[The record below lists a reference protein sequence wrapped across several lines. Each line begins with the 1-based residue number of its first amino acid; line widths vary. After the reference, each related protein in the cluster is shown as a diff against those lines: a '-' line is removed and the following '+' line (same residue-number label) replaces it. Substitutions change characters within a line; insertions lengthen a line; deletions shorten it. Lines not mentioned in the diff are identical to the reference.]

1 MFNRQRNNII
11 ISYMNQFKALTYSA
25 LALATLSL
33 SSCNDWLTE
42 ETPGTT
48 KVSEF
53 FTSLSTAEAVVNAAY
68 VPMTWEF
75 GTTYYPEWYFGD
87 IVSDDALKG
96 GQDINDGADLRELE
110 NFKANSDNEIL
121 LQYYRAQWQ
130 GIQRANLAID
140 EIPTTRIETE
150 GDEAEKQAKYRDRYL
165 GEAYFL
171 RGFYYFRLARMFG
184 GMPLIDYVIKSSN
197 QWAQTRTTMDETLN
211 FAIEDFKR
219 AENLLW
225 EKDKYSDEELGRATK
240 GAAQAMLLKA
250 NLYRADYQRNAG
262 NETEAQKYF
271 AEAAKWGKEVIQSR
285 QYSLWPNY
293 FDNFRLAN
301 ENGRE
306 SVFEIQYTEEATS
319 DYGGEGYTR
328 GTMTTI
334 LQRSRSSAFGEA
346 GWGYNR
352 PTQNLYNEYEAGDAR
367 RDETIL
373 VPTDE
378 QIETPAQEIYC
389 GDRMLNR
396 KYAMYND
403 GTNGGI
409 YKLAHATRSPKNN
422 IQIRY
427 ADVLLMYAEACC
439 ESGDLPSAKS
449 ALKEV
454 RDRVGLSQFP
464 YTAVIQGQ
472 TVTFNDN
479 QEDLRKAIRHERRVE
494 LAMEGHRWFDLTR
507 WGIAKETM
515 DTYMA
520 GETEEAKELYGTFQK
535 GKHELFPIPS
545 KEIDLSGI
553 EQNPNW

>member
-1 MFNRQRNNII
+1 
-11 ISYMNQFKALTYSA
+11 MNQFKALTYSA

-121 LQYYRAQWQ
+121 LGYYRAQWQ

-171 RGFYYFRLARMFG
+171 RGYYYFRLARMFG
-184 GMPLIDYVIKSSN
+184 GMPLINYVIKSSN
-197 QWAQTRTTMDETLN
+197 QWAQTRSTMDETLN

-225 EKDKYSDEELGRATK
+225 EKDKYSNEELGRATK

-250 NLYRADYQRNAG
+250 NLYRADYQRNAD

-293 FDNFRLAN
+293 LDNFRLAN

-346 GWGYNR
+346 GWGYDR

-454 RDRVGLSQFP
+454 RDRAGLSQFP

>member
-1 MFNRQRNNII
+1 
-11 ISYMNQFKALTYSA
+11 MNQFKALTYSA

-121 LQYYRAQWQ
+121 LGYYRAQWQ

-150 GDEAEKQAKYRDRYL
+150 GDEAKKQAKYRDRYL

-171 RGFYYFRLARMFG
+171 RGYYYFRLARMFG

-197 QWAQTRTTMDETLN
+197 QWAQTRSTMDETLN

-225 EKDKYSDEELGRATK
+225 EKDKYSNEELGRATK

-250 NLYRADYQRNAG
+250 NLYRADYLRNAG

-271 AEAAKWGKEVIQSR
+271 AEAAKWGKEVIKSN

-293 FDNFRLAN
+293 LDNFRLAN

-346 GWGYNR
+346 GWGYDR

-403 GTNGGI
+403 GANGGI

-454 RDRVGLSQFP
+454 RDRAGLSQFP
-464 YTAVIQGQ
+464 YTAVIQGR

-479 QEDLRKAIRHERRVE
+479 LDDLRKAIRHERRVE

-520 GETEEAKELYGTFQK
+520 GETKEAKELYGTFQK

>member
-1 MFNRQRNNII
+1 
-11 ISYMNQFKALTYSA
+11 MNQFKALTYSA

-121 LQYYRAQWQ
+121 LEYYRAQWQ

-150 GDEAEKQAKYRDRYL
+150 GDEAEKQAQYRDRYL

-184 GMPLIDYVIKSSN
+184 GMPRIDYVIKSSN
-197 QWAQTRTTMDETLN
+197 QWAQTRSTMDETLN

-225 EKDKYSDEELGRATK
+225 KKDKYSDEELGRATK

-250 NLYRADYQRNAG
+250 NLYRADYLRNAG

-271 AEAAKWGKEVIQSR
+271 AEAAKWGKEVIKSR

-293 FDNFRLAN
+293 LDNFRLAN

-346 GWGYNR
+346 GWGYDR

-439 ESGDLPSAKS
+439 ESGYLPSAKS

-454 RDRVGLSQFP
+454 RDRAGLSPFP

-520 GETEEAKELYGTFQK
+520 SETEEAKELYGTFQK

>member
-1 MFNRQRNNII
+1 
-11 ISYMNQFKALTYSA
+11 MNQFKALTYSA

-68 VPMTWEF
+68 VPLTWEF

-150 GDEAEKQAKYRDRYL
+150 GTEAEQQAKYRDRYL

-184 GMPLIDYVIKSSN
+184 GMPLIDFVVKSSN
-197 QWAQTRTTMDETLN
+197 EWAQTRTTMDETLN

-225 EKDKYSDEELGRATK
+225 EKDKYSNEELGRATK

-250 NLYRADYQRNAG
+250 NLYRADYLRNAG

-271 AEAAKWGKEVIQSR
+271 AEAAKWGEKVIKSR

-293 FDNFRLAN
+293 LDNFRLAN

-403 GTNGGI
+403 GANGGI

-439 ESGDLPSAKS
+439 ESGDLPSAKT

-454 RDRVGLSQFP
+454 RDRAGLSQFP

>member
-1 MFNRQRNNII
+1 
-11 ISYMNQFKALTYSA
+11 MNQFKALTYSA

-121 LQYYRAQWQ
+121 LGYYRAQWQ

-150 GDEAEKQAKYRDRYL
+150 GTEADKQAKYRDRYL

-171 RGFYYFRLARMFG
+171 RGYYYFRLARMFG

-197 QWAQTRTTMDETLN
+197 QWAQTRSTMDETLN

-225 EKDKYSDEELGRATK
+225 EKDKYSNEELGRATK

-250 NLYRADYQRNAG
+250 NLYRADYLRNAG

-271 AEAAKWGKEVIQSR
+271 AEAAKWGKEVIKSN

-293 FDNFRLAN
+293 LDNFRLAN

-346 GWGYNR
+346 GWGYDR

-439 ESGDLPSAKS
+439 ESGDLPSAKT

-454 RDRVGLSQFP
+454 RDRAGLSQFP

-479 QEDLRKAIRHERRVE
+479 QDDLRKAIRHERRVE

>member
-1 MFNRQRNNII
+1 
-11 ISYMNQFKALTYSA
+11 MNQFKALTYSA

-121 LQYYRAQWQ
+121 LEYYRAQWQ

-197 QWAQTRTTMDETLN
+197 QWAQTRSTMDETLN
-211 FAIEDFKR
+211 FAIKDFKR

-225 EKDKYSDEELGRATK
+225 KKDKYSDEELGRATK

-250 NLYRADYQRNAG
+250 NLYRADYLRNAG

-293 FDNFRLAN
+293 LDNFRLAN

-346 GWGYNR
+346 GWGYDR

-403 GTNGGI
+403 GANGGI

-439 ESGDLPSAKS
+439 ESGDLPSAKT

-454 RDRVGLSQFP
+454 RDRAGLSQFP

>member
-1 MFNRQRNNII
+1 
-11 ISYMNQFKALTYSA
+11 MNQFKALTYSA

-121 LQYYRAQWQ
+121 LEYYRAQWQ

-197 QWAQTRTTMDETLN
+197 QWAQTRSTMDETLN
-211 FAIEDFKR
+211 FAIEDFKL

-225 EKDKYSDEELGRATK
+225 KKDKYSDEELGRATK

-250 NLYRADYQRNAG
+250 NLYRADYLRNAG

-293 FDNFRLAN
+293 LDNFRLAN

-346 GWGYNR
+346 GWGYDR

-454 RDRVGLSQFP
+454 RDRAGLSQFP

>member
-1 MFNRQRNNII
+1 
-11 ISYMNQFKALTYSA
+11 MNQFKALTYSA

-121 LQYYRAQWQ
+121 LGYYRAQWQ

-197 QWAQTRTTMDETLN
+197 QWAQTRSTMDKTLN

-225 EKDKYSDEELGRATK
+225 EKDKYSNEELGRATK

-250 NLYRADYQRNAG
+250 NLYRADYLRNAG

-271 AEAAKWGKEVIQSR
+271 AEAAKWGEKVIQSR

-293 FDNFRLAN
+293 LDNFRLAN

-346 GWGYNR
+346 GWGYDR

-403 GTNGGI
+403 GANGGI

-454 RDRVGLSQFP
+454 RDRAGLSQFP

>member
-1 MFNRQRNNII
+1 
-11 ISYMNQFKALTYSA
+11 MNQFKALTYSA

-121 LQYYRAQWQ
+121 LGYYRAQWQ

-197 QWAQTRTTMDETLN
+197 QWAQTRSTMDETLN
-211 FAIEDFKR
+211 FAIQDFKR

-225 EKDKYSDEELGRATK
+225 EKDKYSNEELGRATK

-250 NLYRADYQRNAG
+250 NLYRADYLRNAG

-271 AEAAKWGKEVIQSR
+271 AEAAKWGEKVIKSR

-293 FDNFRLAN
+293 LDNFRLAN

-306 SVFEIQYTEEATS
+306 SVFEIQYAEEATS

-346 GWGYNR
+346 GWGYDR

-454 RDRVGLSQFP
+454 RDRAGLSQFP

>member
-1 MFNRQRNNII
+1 
-11 ISYMNQFKALTYSA
+11 MNQFKALTYSA

-121 LQYYRAQWQ
+121 LGYYRAQWQ

-150 GDEAEKQAKYRDRYL
+150 GTEADKQAKYRDRYL

-197 QWAQTRTTMDETLN
+197 QWAQKRATMDETLN

-225 EKDKYSDEELGRATK
+225 EKDKYSNEELGRATK

-250 NLYRADYQRNAG
+250 NLYRADYLRNAG

-271 AEAAKWGKEVIQSR
+271 AEAAKWGKEVINSR

-293 FDNFRLAN
+293 LDNFRLAN

-454 RDRVGLSQFP
+454 RDRAGLSQFP

-472 TVTFNDN
+472 TVTYNDN

>member
-1 MFNRQRNNII
+1 
-11 ISYMNQFKALTYSA
+11 MNQFKALTYSA

-121 LQYYRAQWQ
+121 LGYYRAQWQ

-150 GDEAEKQAKYRDRYL
+150 GTEAEQQAKYRDRYL

-171 RGFYYFRLARMFG
+171 RGYYYFRLARMFG

-197 QWAQTRTTMDETLN
+197 QWAQKRATMDETLN
-211 FAIEDFKR
+211 FAIEDFKH

-271 AEAAKWGKEVIQSR
+271 AEAAKWGKEVIKSR

-373 VPTDE
+373 TPTDV

-409 YKLAHATRSPKNN
+409 YKLAHPTRSPKNN

-439 ESGDLPSAKS
+439 ETGDLPSAKT

-454 RDRVGLSQFP
+454 RDRAGLSQFP

-472 TVTFNDN
+472 TVTYNDN

>member
-1 MFNRQRNNII
+1 
-11 ISYMNQFKALTYSA
+11 MNQFKALTYSA

-121 LQYYRAQWQ
+121 LGYYRAQWQ

-197 QWAQTRTTMDETLN
+197 QWAQTRSTMDETLN
-211 FAIEDFKR
+211 FAIKDFKR

-225 EKDKYSDEELGRATK
+225 EKDKYGNEELGRATK

-250 NLYRADYQRNAG
+250 NLYRADYLRNAG

-271 AEAAKWGKEVIQSR
+271 AEAAKWGKEVIKSR

-293 FDNFRLAN
+293 LDNFRLAN

-346 GWGYNR
+346 GWGYDR

-403 GTNGGI
+403 GANGGI

-439 ESGDLPSAKS
+439 ETGDLPSAKT

-454 RDRVGLSQFP
+454 RDRAGLSQFP

>member
-1 MFNRQRNNII
+1 
-11 ISYMNQFKALTYSA
+11 MNQFKALTYSA

-121 LQYYRAQWQ
+121 LGYYRAQWQ

-171 RGFYYFRLARMFG
+171 RGYYYFRLARMFG

-197 QWAQTRTTMDETLN
+197 QWAQTRSTMDETLN

-250 NLYRADYQRNAG
+250 NLYRADYLRNAG

-271 AEAAKWGKEVIQSR
+271 AEAAKWGKEVIKSR

-293 FDNFRLAN
+293 LDNFRLAN

-346 GWGYNR
+346 GWGYDR

-373 VPTDE
+373 VPTDV

-403 GTNGGI
+403 GANGGI

-439 ESGDLPSAKS
+439 ESGDLPSAKT

-454 RDRVGLSQFP
+454 RDRAGLSPFP

>member
-1 MFNRQRNNII
+1 
-11 ISYMNQFKALTYSA
+11 MNQFKALTYSA

-121 LQYYRAQWQ
+121 LGYYRAQWQ

-197 QWAQTRTTMDETLN
+197 QWAQTRSTMDETLN

-225 EKDKYSDEELGRATK
+225 KKDEYSNEELGRATK

-250 NLYRADYQRNAG
+250 NLYRADYLRNAG

-271 AEAAKWGKEVIQSR
+271 AEAAKWGEKVIQSR

-293 FDNFRLAN
+293 LDNFRLAN

-403 GTNGGI
+403 GANGGI

-439 ESGDLPSAKS
+439 ESGDLPSAKT

-454 RDRVGLSQFP
+454 RDRAGLSQFP

>member
-1 MFNRQRNNII
+1 
-11 ISYMNQFKALTYSA
+11 MNQFKALTYSA

-121 LQYYRAQWQ
+121 LGYYRAQWQ

-197 QWAQTRTTMDETLN
+197 QWAQTRSTMDETLN

-225 EKDKYSDEELGRATK
+225 KKDKYSNEELGRATK

-250 NLYRADYQRNAG
+250 NLYRADYLRNAG

-293 FDNFRLAN
+293 LDNFRLAN

-346 GWGYNR
+346 GWGYDR

-439 ESGDLPSAKS
+439 ESGDLPSAKT

-454 RDRVGLSQFP
+454 RDRAGLSQFP

>member
-1 MFNRQRNNII
+1 
-11 ISYMNQFKALTYSA
+11 MNQFKALTYSA

-121 LQYYRAQWQ
+121 LGYYRAQWQ

-197 QWAQTRTTMDETLN
+197 QWAQTRSTMDKTLN

-225 EKDKYSDEELGRATK
+225 EKDKYGNEELGRATK

-250 NLYRADYQRNAG
+250 NLYRADYLRNAG

-271 AEAAKWGKEVIQSR
+271 AEAAKWGKEVIKSR

-293 FDNFRLAN
+293 LDNFRLAN

-346 GWGYNR
+346 GWGYDR

-373 VPTDE
+373 TPTDE

-403 GTNGGI
+403 GANGGI

-439 ESGDLPSAKS
+439 ESGDLPSAKT

-454 RDRVGLSQFP
+454 RDRAGLSQFP

>member
-1 MFNRQRNNII
+1 
-11 ISYMNQFKALTYSA
+11 MNQFKALTYSA

-121 LQYYRAQWQ
+121 LEYYRAQWQ

-197 QWAQTRTTMDETLN
+197 QWAQTRSTMDKTLN

-225 EKDKYSDEELGRATK
+225 EKDKYSNEELGRATK

-250 NLYRADYQRNAG
+250 NLYRADYLRNAG

-293 FDNFRLAN
+293 LDNFRLAN

-346 GWGYNR
+346 GWGYDR

-403 GTNGGI
+403 GANGGI

-439 ESGDLPSAKS
+439 ESGDLPSAKT

-454 RDRVGLSQFP
+454 RDRAGLSQFP

>member
-1 MFNRQRNNII
+1 
-11 ISYMNQFKALTYSA
+11 MNQFKALTYSA

-121 LQYYRAQWQ
+121 LEYYRAQWQ

-197 QWAQTRTTMDETLN
+197 QWAQTRSTMDETLN
-211 FAIEDFKR
+211 FAIEDFKL

-225 EKDKYSDEELGRATK
+225 KKDKYSNEELGRATK

-250 NLYRADYQRNAG
+250 NLYRADYLRNAG

-293 FDNFRLAN
+293 LDNFRLAN

-454 RDRVGLSQFP
+454 RNRAGLSQFP

>member
-1 MFNRQRNNII
+1 
-11 ISYMNQFKALTYSA
+11 MNQFKALTYSA

-121 LQYYRAQWQ
+121 LEYYRAQWQ

-197 QWAQTRTTMDETLN
+197 QWAQTRSTMDETLN

-225 EKDKYSDEELGRATK
+225 KKDKYSNEELGRATK

-250 NLYRADYQRNAG
+250 NLYRADYLRNAG

-293 FDNFRLAN
+293 LDNFRLAN

-346 GWGYNR
+346 GWGYDR

-403 GTNGGI
+403 GANGGI

-439 ESGDLPSAKS
+439 ESGDLPSAKT

-454 RDRVGLSQFP
+454 RDRAGLSQFP

-479 QEDLRKAIRHERRVE
+479 QDDLRKAIRHERRVE

>member
-1 MFNRQRNNII
+1 
-11 ISYMNQFKALTYSA
+11 MNQFKALTYSA

-121 LQYYRAQWQ
+121 LGYYRAQWQ

-197 QWAQTRTTMDETLN
+197 QWAQTRSTMDETLN
-211 FAIEDFKR
+211 FAIEDFKL

-225 EKDKYSDEELGRATK
+225 EKDKYSNEELGRATK

-250 NLYRADYQRNAG
+250 NLYRADYLRNAG

-271 AEAAKWGKEVIQSR
+271 AEAAKWGEKVIQSR

-293 FDNFRLAN
+293 LDNFRLAN

-346 GWGYNR
+346 GWGYDR

-403 GTNGGI
+403 GANGGI

-454 RDRVGLSQFP
+454 RDRAGLSQFP

>member
-1 MFNRQRNNII
+1 
-11 ISYMNQFKALTYSA
+11 MNQFKALTYSA

-121 LQYYRAQWQ
+121 LGYYRAQWQ

-171 RGFYYFRLARMFG
+171 RGYYYFRLARMFG

-197 QWAQTRTTMDETLN
+197 QWAQTRSTMDETLN

-225 EKDKYSDEELGRATK
+225 EKDKYSNEELGRATK

-250 NLYRADYQRNAG
+250 NLYRADYLRNAG

-293 FDNFRLAN
+293 LDNFRLAN

-346 GWGYNR
+346 GWGYDR

-403 GTNGGI
+403 GANGGI

-439 ESGDLPSAKS
+439 ESGDLPSAKT

-454 RDRVGLSQFP
+454 RDRAGLSPFP

-494 LAMEGHRWFDLTR
+494 LAMEGHRWFDITR

-520 GETEEAKELYGTFQK
+520 GETKEAKELYGTFQK

>member
-1 MFNRQRNNII
+1 
-11 ISYMNQFKALTYSA
+11 MNQFKALTYSA

-121 LQYYRAQWQ
+121 LGYYRAQWQ

-171 RGFYYFRLARMFG
+171 RGYYYFRLARMFG

-197 QWAQTRTTMDETLN
+197 QWAQTRSTMDETLN
-211 FAIEDFKR
+211 FAIEDFKL

-271 AEAAKWGKEVIQSR
+271 AEAAKWGKEVIKSR

-293 FDNFRLAN
+293 LDNFRLAN

-346 GWGYNR
+346 GWGYDR

-373 VPTDE
+373 TPTDE

-403 GTNGGI
+403 GANGGI

-439 ESGDLPSAKS
+439 ETGDLPSAKT

-454 RDRVGLSQFP
+454 RDRAGLSQFP

-472 TVTFNDN
+472 TVTYNDN

-520 GETEEAKELYGTFQK
+520 GETKEAKELYGTFQK

>member
-1 MFNRQRNNII
+1 
-11 ISYMNQFKALTYSA
+11 MNQFKALTYSA

-121 LQYYRAQWQ
+121 LGYYRAQWQ

-197 QWAQTRTTMDETLN
+197 QWAQTRSTMDETLN

-225 EKDKYSDEELGRATK
+225 EKDKYSNEELGRATK

-250 NLYRADYQRNAG
+250 NLYRADYLRNAG

-271 AEAAKWGKEVIQSR
+271 AEAAKWGKEVINSR

-293 FDNFRLAN
+293 LDNFRLAN

-346 GWGYNR
+346 GWGYDR

-403 GTNGGI
+403 GANGGI

-439 ESGDLPSAKS
+439 ESGDLPSAKT

-454 RDRVGLSQFP
+454 RDRAGLSPFP

>member
-1 MFNRQRNNII
+1 
-11 ISYMNQFKALTYSA
+11 MNQFKALTYSA

-121 LQYYRAQWQ
+121 LGYYRAQWQ

-150 GDEAEKQAKYRDRYL
+150 GTEAEKQAKYRDRYL

-197 QWAQTRTTMDETLN
+197 QWAQKRATMDETLN

-225 EKDKYSDEELGRATK
+225 EKDKYSNEELGRATK

-250 NLYRADYQRNAG
+250 NLYRADYLRNAG

-271 AEAAKWGKEVIQSR
+271 AEAAKWGKEVIKSN

-293 FDNFRLAN
+293 LDNFRLAN

-346 GWGYNR
+346 GWGYDR

-403 GTNGGI
+403 GANGGI

-439 ESGDLPSAKS
+439 ESGDLPSAKT

-454 RDRVGLSQFP
+454 RDRAGLSQFP
-464 YTAVIQGQ
+464 YTAVIQGR
-472 TVTFNDN
+472 TITFNDN
-479 QEDLRKAIRHERRVE
+479 QDDLRKAIRHERRVE
-494 LAMEGHRWFDLTR
+494 LAMEGHRWFDITR

-520 GETEEAKELYGTFQK
+520 GETKEAKELYGTFQK

>member
-1 MFNRQRNNII
+1 
-11 ISYMNQFKALTYSA
+11 MNQFKALTYSA

-197 QWAQTRTTMDETLN
+197 QWAQTRSTMDKTLN

-225 EKDKYSDEELGRATK
+225 EKDKYSDDELGRATK

-262 NETEAQKYF
+262 NETEVQKYF
-271 AEAAKWGKEVIQSR
+271 AEAAKWGEKVIQSR

-293 FDNFRLAN
+293 LDNFRLAN

-373 VPTDE
+373 IPTDE

-439 ESGDLPSAKS
+439 ETGDLPSAKT

-454 RDRVGLSQFP
+454 RDRAGLSQFP

>member
-1 MFNRQRNNII
+1 
-11 ISYMNQFKALTYSA
+11 MNQFKALTYSA

-121 LQYYRAQWQ
+121 LGYYRAQWQ

-150 GDEAEKQAKYRDRYL
+150 GTEAEKQAKYRDRYL

-197 QWAQTRTTMDETLN
+197 QWAQTRSTMDETLN

-225 EKDKYSDEELGRATK
+225 EKDKYSNEELGRATK

-250 NLYRADYQRNAG
+250 NLYRADYLRNAG

-271 AEAAKWGKEVIQSR
+271 AEAAKWGKEVIKSN

-293 FDNFRLAN
+293 LDNFRLAN

-346 GWGYNR
+346 GWGYDR

-403 GTNGGI
+403 GANGGI

-454 RDRVGLSQFP
+454 RDRAGLSQFP
-464 YTAVIQGQ
+464 YTAVIQGK

-479 QEDLRKAIRHERRVE
+479 QDDLRKAIRHERRVE
-494 LAMEGHRWFDLTR
+494 LAMEGHRWFDITR

-515 DTYMA
+515 DTYMT
-520 GETEEAKELYGTFQK
+520 GETKEAKELYGTFQK

>member
-1 MFNRQRNNII
+1 
-11 ISYMNQFKALTYSA
+11 MNQFKALTYSA

-121 LQYYRAQWQ
+121 LGYYRAQWQ

-150 GDEAEKQAKYRDRYL
+150 GTEADKQAKYRDRYL

-197 QWAQTRTTMDETLN
+197 QWAQTRSTMDETLN

-225 EKDKYSDEELGRATK
+225 EKDKYSNEELGRATK

-250 NLYRADYQRNAG
+250 NLYRADYLRNAG

-271 AEAAKWGKEVIQSR
+271 AEAAKWGKEVIKST

-293 FDNFRLAN
+293 LDNFRLAN

-346 GWGYNR
+346 GWGYDR

-403 GTNGGI
+403 GANGGI

-479 QEDLRKAIRHERRVE
+479 QDDLRKAIRHERRVE
-494 LAMEGHRWFDLTR
+494 LAMEGHRWFDITR

-520 GETEEAKELYGTFQK
+520 GETKEAKELYGTFQK

>member
-1 MFNRQRNNII
+1 
-11 ISYMNQFKALTYSA
+11 MNQFKALTYSA

-121 LQYYRAQWQ
+121 LGYYRAQWQ

-197 QWAQTRTTMDETLN
+197 QWAQTRSTMDETLN

-250 NLYRADYQRNAG
+250 NLYRADYLRNAG

-271 AEAAKWGKEVIQSR
+271 AEAAKWGKEVINSR

-293 FDNFRLAN
+293 LDNFRLAN

-346 GWGYNR
+346 GWGYDR

-403 GTNGGI
+403 GANGGI

-439 ESGDLPSAKS
+439 ESGDLTSAKS

-454 RDRVGLSQFP
+454 RDRAGLSQIP

-515 DTYMA
+515 DTYME

>member
-1 MFNRQRNNII
+1 
-11 ISYMNQFKALTYSA
+11 MNQFKALTYSA

-121 LQYYRAQWQ
+121 LEYYRAQWQ

-197 QWAQTRTTMDETLN
+197 QWAQTRSTMDETLN
-211 FAIEDFKR
+211 FAIKDFKR

-225 EKDKYSDEELGRATK
+225 KKDKYSNEELGRATK

-250 NLYRADYQRNAG
+250 NLYRADYLRNAG

-346 GWGYNR
+346 GWGYDR

-403 GTNGGI
+403 GANGGI

-454 RDRVGLSQFP
+454 RDRAGLSQFP

>member
-1 MFNRQRNNII
+1 
-11 ISYMNQFKALTYSA
+11 MNQFKALTYSA

-121 LQYYRAQWQ
+121 LGYYRAQWQ

-197 QWAQTRTTMDETLN
+197 QWAQTRSTMDETLN

-225 EKDKYSDEELGRATK
+225 EKDKYSNEELGRATK

-271 AEAAKWGKEVIQSR
+271 AEAAKWGEKVIKSR

-293 FDNFRLAN
+293 LDNFRLAN

-346 GWGYNR
+346 GWGYDR

-403 GTNGGI
+403 GANGGI

-439 ESGDLPSAKS
+439 ESGDLPSAKT

-454 RDRVGLSQFP
+454 RDRAGLSQFP

-507 WGIAKETM
+507 WGIAKERM

>member
-1 MFNRQRNNII
+1 
-11 ISYMNQFKALTYSA
+11 MNQFKALTYSA

-121 LQYYRAQWQ
+121 LGYYRAQWQ

-171 RGFYYFRLARMFG
+171 RGYYYFRLARMFG

-197 QWAQTRTTMDETLN
+197 QWAQTRSTMDETLN

-225 EKDKYSDEELGRATK
+225 VKDKYSDEELGRATK

-271 AEAAKWGKEVIQSR
+271 AEAAKWGKEVIKSR

-293 FDNFRLAN
+293 LDNFRLAN

-346 GWGYNR
+346 GWGYDR

-396 KYAMYND
+396 KYAMYDD

-439 ESGDLPSAKS
+439 ETGDLPSAKT

-454 RDRVGLSQFP
+454 RDRAGLSQFP

-472 TVTFNDN
+472 TVTYNDN

-520 GETEEAKELYGTFQK
+520 GETKEAKELYGTFQK

>member
-1 MFNRQRNNII
+1 
-11 ISYMNQFKALTYSA
+11 MNQFKALTYSA

-121 LQYYRAQWQ
+121 LEYYRAQWQ

-197 QWAQTRTTMDETLN
+197 QWAQTRSTMDETLN

-225 EKDKYSDEELGRATK
+225 KKDKYSDEELGRATK

-250 NLYRADYQRNAG
+250 NLYRADYLRNAG

-293 FDNFRLAN
+293 LDNFRLAN

-346 GWGYNR
+346 GWGYDR

-454 RDRVGLSQFP
+454 RNRAGLSQFP

>member
-1 MFNRQRNNII
+1 
-11 ISYMNQFKALTYSA
+11 MNQFKALTYSA

-121 LQYYRAQWQ
+121 LEYYRAQWQ

-197 QWAQTRTTMDETLN
+197 QWAQTRSTMDKTLN

-225 EKDKYSDEELGRATK
+225 KKDKYSNEELGRATK

-250 NLYRADYQRNAG
+250 NLYRADYLRNAG

-293 FDNFRLAN
+293 LDNFRLAN

-346 GWGYNR
+346 GWGYDR

-454 RDRVGLSQFP
+454 RDRAGLSQFP

>member
-1 MFNRQRNNII
+1 
-11 ISYMNQFKALTYSA
+11 MNQFKALTYSA

-121 LQYYRAQWQ
+121 LGYYRAQWQ

-197 QWAQTRTTMDETLN
+197 QWAQTRSTMDETLN
-211 FAIEDFKR
+211 FAIKDFKR

-225 EKDKYSDEELGRATK
+225 EKDKYSNEELGRATK

-250 NLYRADYQRNAG
+250 NLYRADYLRNAG

-271 AEAAKWGKEVIQSR
+271 AEAAKWGEKVIKSR

-293 FDNFRLAN
+293 LDNFRLAN

-346 GWGYNR
+346 GWGYDR

-439 ESGDLPSAKS
+439 ESGDLPSAKT

-454 RDRVGLSQFP
+454 RDRAGLSQFP

>member
-1 MFNRQRNNII
+1 
-11 ISYMNQFKALTYSA
+11 MNQFKALTYSA

-87 IVSDDALKG
+87 IVSDDALMG

-121 LQYYRAQWQ
+121 LEYYRAQWQ

-197 QWAQTRTTMDETLN
+197 QWAQTRSTMDKTLN

-225 EKDKYSDEELGRATK
+225 EKDKYSNEELGRATK

-271 AEAAKWGKEVIQSR
+271 AEAAKWGKEVIKSR

-293 FDNFRLAN
+293 LDNFRLAN

-346 GWGYNR
+346 GWGYDR

-403 GTNGGI
+403 GANGGI

-454 RDRVGLSQFP
+454 RDRAGLSQFP

>member
-1 MFNRQRNNII
+1 
-11 ISYMNQFKALTYSA
+11 MNQFKALTYSA

-121 LQYYRAQWQ
+121 LGYYRAQWQ

-150 GDEAEKQAKYRDRYL
+150 GDEAGKQAKYRDRYL

-197 QWAQTRTTMDETLN
+197 QWAQTRSTMDETLN

-271 AEAAKWGKEVIQSR
+271 AEAAKWGKEVIKSR

-293 FDNFRLAN
+293 LDNFRLAN

-373 VPTDE
+373 IPTDE

-439 ESGDLPSAKS
+439 ETGDLPSAKT

-454 RDRVGLSQFP
+454 RDRAGLSQFP

>member
-1 MFNRQRNNII
+1 
-11 ISYMNQFKALTYSA
+11 MNQFKALTYSA

-121 LQYYRAQWQ
+121 LEYYRAQWQ

-150 GDEAEKQAKYRDRYL
+150 GDEAEKQAQYRDRYL

-171 RGFYYFRLARMFG
+171 RGYYYFRLARMFG

-197 QWAQTRTTMDETLN
+197 QWAQTRSTMDETLN
-211 FAIEDFKR
+211 FAIKDFKR

-225 EKDKYSDEELGRATK
+225 KKDKYSNEELGRATK

-250 NLYRADYQRNAG
+250 NLYRADYLRNAG

-293 FDNFRLAN
+293 LDNFRLAN

-427 ADVLLMYAEACC
+427 ADVLLMYAESCC
-439 ESGDLPSAKS
+439 ESGDLPSAKT

-454 RDRVGLSQFP
+454 RDRAGLSPFP

-479 QEDLRKAIRHERRVE
+479 QDDLRKAIRHERRVE
-494 LAMEGHRWFDLTR
+494 LAMEGHRWFDITR

-520 GETEEAKELYGTFQK
+520 GETKEAKELYGTFQK

>member
-1 MFNRQRNNII
+1 
-11 ISYMNQFKALTYSA
+11 MNQFKALTYSA

-121 LQYYRAQWQ
+121 LGYYRAQWQ

-150 GDEAEKQAKYRDRYL
+150 GTEAEQQAKYRDRYL

-171 RGFYYFRLARMFG
+171 RGYYYFRLARMFG

-197 QWAQTRTTMDETLN
+197 QWAQKRATMDETLN

-271 AEAAKWGKEVIQSR
+271 AEAVKWGKEVIKSR

-373 VPTDE
+373 VPTDV

-409 YKLAHATRSPKNN
+409 YKLAHPTRSPKNN

-439 ESGDLPSAKS
+439 ETGDLPSAKT

-454 RDRVGLSQFP
+454 RDRAGLSQFPFP

-472 TVTFNDN
+472 TVTYNDN